1 MKSFFNFMFASC
13 LGCFIS
19 SMLVIFVL
27 IGIFSSISFS
37 ASDTQGSI
45 AIETNSVL
53 YIDMDAPFYD
63 REVEDLETFSTN
75 ILSTDVVKPIGLTE
89 FMEVIRRAKTDDRIK
104 AIYLQMSMLQTNGW
118 ATVEEI
124 RHCLADFKT
133 SGKKIYAYSDMFAS
147 QDAYYLATIAD
158 KIFLNPA
165 GNLSLT
171 GLGAEVM
178 YYKDLFDKLD
188 IDVELIRPRNNSY
201 KSAGETYITNKM
213 SAENREQIKSYISD
227 IWNYVARNIV
237 ESRNLQSIDT
247 FNAKVSRLEYFLPK
261 QALENGLID
270 GLSFKTDVETQI
282 ASEVKKQF
290 SINSPETNIYFVKY
304 KKYRKTIPPIFEK
317 QTNNI
322 AIIYAY
328 GDVNQGKGSS
338 LSIGSETLVKAIN
351 KATKDKSIKA
361 IVLRVNSP
369 GGDAIASEL
378 ITNEVIKARKVKPV
392 IVSMGDV
399 AASAGYE
406 MSSNATMIVASPI
419 TITGSIGVFG
429 IMPNLSRTLKNNVGL
444 TFDTVKTN
452 DNAIMSLTTPL
463 SSQTKHVLQMN
474 VENFYDNFIT
484 KVAQGRKLDKTF
496 VDSIARGRVWSAID
510 AKEIGLVDEF
520 GGLNKAI
527 SLAAQKAGIEQ
538 YGLIAYPKQKNI
550 FTQLLETIN
559 EDSDLQEFTHKQDVF
574 KQFTKKLEKLSQ
586 TQTVQARIPYIINF

>member
-37 ASDTQGSI
+37 DTEQTV
-45 AIETNSVL
+45 AIENNSVL
-53 YIDMDAPFYD
+53 YINLDAPIYD

-75 ILSTDVVKPIGLTE
+75 LLSDEIIKPIGLTE
-89 FMEVIRRAKTDDRIK
+89 FMEVIHKAKTDENIK
-104 AIYLQMSMLQTNGW
+104 AIFLQMSMLQTNGW
-118 ATVEEI
+118 ATVDEI
-124 RHCLADFKT
+124 RQVLLDFKT
-133 SGKKIYAYSDMFAS
+133 SGKKIYAYSDMFIT
-147 QDAYYLATIAD
+147 QNAYYLATVAD
-158 KIFLNPA
+158 KIYLNPA
-165 GNLSLT
+165 GNLALT

-201 KSAGETYITNKM
+201 KSAGETYISNKM
-213 SAENREQIKSYISD
+213 SEENREQIKTYISD
-227 IWNYVARNIV
+227 IWNYVSQNIV
-237 ESRNLQSIDT
+237 EARKLQSIDT

-261 QALENGLID
+261 QALDNGLVD
-270 GLSFKTDVETQI
+270 SLTFKTNVEQI
-282 ASEVKKQF
+282 IVDEVKKQF
-290 SINSPETNIYFVKY
+290 SINSLSAKVNFVKY
-304 KKYRKTIPPIFEK
+304 NKYRKTIPAVFKK
-317 QTNNI
+317 QQNNI
-322 AIIYAY
+322 AVIYAY

-338 LSIGSETLVKAIN
+338 LSIGSETLMRAIEKAAN
-351 KATKDKSIKA
+351 DNSVKA

-378 ITNEVIKARKVKPV
+378 ITNEVIKAKKLKPV

-406 MSSNATMIVASPI
+406 MSSNADLIVASPI

-429 IMPNLSRTLKNNVGL
+429 IMPNIARTLKNNVGL

-452 DNAIMSLTTPL
+452 DNAIISLTTPRSPQSKL
-463 SSQTKHVLQMN
+463 MLQMN

-484 KVAQGRKLDKTF
+484 RVAQGRKLEKTY
-496 VDSIARGRVWSAID
+496 VDSIARGRVWSATD
-510 AKEIGLVDEF
+510 AKELGLVDEF

-527 SLAAQKAGIEQ
+527 VLAAKKAGVEQ
-538 YGLIAYPKQKNI
+538 YGIVAYPKQKDI
-550 FTQLLETIN
+550 LTQLLESVS
-559 EDSDLQEFTHKQDVF
+559 EESDLQEFIKGDNALE
-574 KQFTKKLEKLSQ
+574 QFNKKIEKLSQ
-586 TQTVQARIPYIINF
+586 NQGVQARIPYIINL